1 MPNPLNNRL
10 KKQAALFVSDLLSD
24 KKMVEFENKINRNRS
39 LSQYVEELRGMLEI
53 TSQLPVRQPSE
64 NFLKTQRNLLRGR
77 IDILVKEPAIKRI
90 IRSFEQIFVQITPLF
105 RLPAMAI
112 VTSLII
118 GILAGRFLFTT
129 VKEVPTPIGIAY
141 TTEEKIHDFL
151 RRGQLAASQI
161 EYVKNGSD
169 KVVFRLKTEDEYVY
183 SGGPDDALVKELL
196 AYQLLN
202 ETNPGKRLKSIKFMM
217 ESGVDES
224 LMMVYVAVLLADEN
238 PGVRL
243 RAVEQLIQYPPNKI
257 IRDASMK
264 VLLEEENTAI
274 RMGALRILANN
285 PDERLV
291 PVLQVVSRLDDNEFI
306 REQASIILSRLDE
319 VSRSEITGE

>member
-10 KKQAALFVSDLLSD
+10 KKQAVLYILKLLDSKKSLEFE
-24 KKMVEFENKINRNRS
+24 KKMNQDQTLN
-39 LSQYVEELRGMLEI
+39 QYVGELQVTMEL
-53 TSQLPVRQPSE
+53 TSQFPVRQPSE

-77 IDILVKEPAIKRI
+77 IDILVKEPVIKRI
-90 IRSFEQIFVQITPLF
+90 IRSFEQIFIQITPLF

-112 VTSLII
+112 VSSLII

-129 VKEVPTPIGIAY
+129 VKVVPTPIRITN
-141 TTEEKIHDFL
+141 TTEERIHDFL
-151 RRGQLAASQI
+151 RRGQLAAGQI
-161 EYVKNGSD
+161 EYVKNGPD
-169 KVVFRLKTEDEYVY
+169 KVVFHLKTEDEYVY
-183 SGGPDDALVKELL
+183 SGGLDDALVKELL
-196 AYQLLN
+196 TYHLLN

-217 ESGVDES
+217 ESGADES
-224 LMMVYVAVLLADEN
+224 LMMVYVAVLLTDEN

-243 RAVEQLIQYPPNKI
+243 RAMEQLIQYPPNKI

-306 REQASIILSRLDE
+306 REQAFIILSRLDE
-319 VSRSEITGE
+319 VSRSDISGE